1 MQNVFSYTG
10 LNWWF
15 RLLLFY
21 ISLALNVYV
30 LTLLLSTAAEN
41 KNYICT
47 ISSFFIL
54 GILSMKEEMGLSEGF
69 SPQRKDSFN
78 EQLCLMVSYGYK
90 QYHSSSKLW
99 FRWFIKRVSREMIII
114 MLSLTLNRNNL
125 TNLNILTFNNS
136 DQTFMYSRAIRKNW
150 RVDEWIKKNI
160 YRRLKKL
167 MYNLGLISRSTL
179 LLLVSRYF

>member
-1 MQNVFSYTG
+1 MVTNS
-10 LNWWF
+10 
-15 RLLLFY
+15 
-21 ISLALNVYV
+21 I
-30 LTLLLSTAAEN
+30 TLLQ
-41 KNYICT
+41 
-47 ISSFFIL
+47 SF
-54 GILSMKEEMGLSEGF
+54 GLDGS
-69 SPQRKDSFN
+69 
-78 EQLCLMVSYGYK
+78 L
-90 QYHSSSKLW
+90 
-99 FRWFIKRVSREMIII
+99 RVSREMIVI